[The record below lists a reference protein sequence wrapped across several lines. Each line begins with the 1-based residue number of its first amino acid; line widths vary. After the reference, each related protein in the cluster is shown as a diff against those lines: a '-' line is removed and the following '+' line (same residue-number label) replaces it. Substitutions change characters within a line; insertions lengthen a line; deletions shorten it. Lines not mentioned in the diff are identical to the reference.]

1 MIKASLSLRGLAVFN
16 MKSIIYMFPMSGNS
30 FNPNDKSLANV
41 EKKKNS
47 MHTVDQFTN
56 TIEFSKKKKPRSKK
70 F

>member
-1 MIKASLSLRGLAVFN
+1 
-16 MKSIIYMFPMSGNS
+16 MFPMSGNS